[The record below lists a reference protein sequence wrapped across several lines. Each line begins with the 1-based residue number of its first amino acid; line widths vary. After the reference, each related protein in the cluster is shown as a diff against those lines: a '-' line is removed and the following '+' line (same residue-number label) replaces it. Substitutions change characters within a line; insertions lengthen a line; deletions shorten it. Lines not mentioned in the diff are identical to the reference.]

1 MAPGPHPKGA
11 LLPDGRREQQ
21 QLQHDG
27 PVVSRWFPA
36 VSRKHRLFLAVVS
49 IAALCA
55 ATLFAFAGMT
65 QQGVRIKGYDNEE
78 GLHVQEDPGESMS
91 VIKKAFEQNSNKEP
105 SNVTLLCRFSP
116 RYRLG
121 IYPYGICT
129 HFIYASVPSHAGPNS
144 SEGRDV
150 LYNYDPDAF
159 RRFLHVRDTAP
170 EARLLLSVELE
181 AMLRTGW
188 PADRLA
194 SDARIW
200 LDRSGVDGLH
210 LAGLDLL
217 PRNVRNTTDIVT
229 ALRRW
234 FKQQYLLTI
243 GIDRTQK
250 IVEPELLE
258 LLELV
263 DFASF
268 MTSHTRHTDERTTL
282 TNPYSKYDNSTSVQ
296 FRGREIE
303 KLAKLATRA
312 AKSQICFTLTLGGN
326 QFLLRDESHH
336 GLGATAKHVRD
347 ASYAEVCRR
356 HWTEVKYIEPAIGFY
371 ARSGRTWVG
380 YDTERTIAAKVRLA
394 MRKHPDFCVMLVQVD
409 KDDFRGLCSEK
420 HFPLVQSVKQAMR
433 LYHRT
438 PPGRD
443 TKRQRVVYGR
453 KLVYRASERPNIPAN
468 K

>member
-1 MAPGPHPKGA
+1 M
-11 LLPDGRREQQ
+11 
-21 QLQHDG
+21 
-27 PVVSRWFPA
+27 VSRWFPA
-36 VSRKHRLFLAVVS
+36 VSRKHRLFLTVVS

-55 ATLFAFAGMT
+55 AVLLAFAGMT
-65 QQGVRIKGYDNEE
+65 QQGVPVKGYDNEE
-78 GLHVQEDPGESMS
+78 GLYVQEDPSESMAA
-91 VIKKAFEQNSNKEP
+91 IKKAFEQNSNDEQNSPAHYSKS
-105 SNVTLLCRFSP
+105 SNINLLCRFSP

-129 HFIYASVPSHAGPNS
+129 HFIYASVPNRADPNS
-144 SEGRDV
+144 TEGRNV
-150 LYNYDPDAF
+150 LYTYDPGAF
-159 RRFLHVRDTAP
+159 KRFLHVRDTAA
-170 EARLLLSVELE
+170 EARLLLSAELE

-188 PADRLA
+188 PAERLA

-217 PRNVRNTTDIVT
+217 PRNVRNITQIVT
-229 ALRRW
+229 ALRKW
-234 FKQQYLLTI
+234 FKKQYLLTI

-268 MTSHTRHTDERTTL
+268 KTSRVRHTDERTTL
-282 TNPYSKYDNSTSVQ
+282 TNPYRKYDNSTSVQ
-296 FRGREIE
+296 FLDREIE
-303 KLAKLATRA
+303 KLAELAARA
-312 AKSQICFTLTLGGN
+312 PKSQLCFTLTLGGN
-326 QFLLRDESHH
+326 QFLLRDAAHN
-336 GLGATAKHVRD
+336 GLGAPARHIRD

-356 HWTEVKYIEPAIGFY
+356 QWTEVKYIEPAMGFY
-371 ARSGRTWVG
+371 ARSGRTWIG

-420 HFPLVQSVKQAMR
+420 HFPLAQSVKQAMR

-438 PPGRD
+438 PPGHD
-443 TKRQRVVYGR
+443 T
-453 KLVYRASERPNIPAN
+453 
-468 K
+468 